1 MPRLAAT
8 LGRAGGRQGDGHHRA
23 AFRPVGQVKLPAVTG
38 YDGLHNGQPQPR
50 PVILGGKERVQQVG
64 QDGLINAG
72 AAVVELQDDIPLHM
86 PSAYLHDARAVHGLL
101 FVAPAMIGM
110 RISWWYLP
118 VYLVMQVC
126 MNAVF
131 LYSNTVCRYLLGNVV
146 GDTLL
151 RSLHMIIAWLVIL
164 VALPIAILVTTLAGI
179 APGLLAGSLYLLI
192 LAVLLAWA
200 GSASF
205 VRMEQ

>member
-1 MPRLAAT
+1 MREGDAMQSALWRHYLIPGILMYLGFIFSGYKTRWAKELENPYVFLIPDSGFKKMWYAT
-8 LGRAGGRQGDGHHRA
+8 VIDHIRA
-23 AFRPVGQVKLPAVTG
+23 
-38 YDGLHNGQPQPR
+38 
-50 PVILGGKERVQQVG
+50 
-64 QDGLINAG
+64 
-72 AAVVELQDDIPLHM
+72 
-86 PSAYLHDARAVHGLL
+86 AVHGLL
-101 FVAPAMIGM
+101 FVVPAMIGM

>member
-1 MPRLAAT
+1 
-8 LGRAGGRQGDGHHRA
+8 
-23 AFRPVGQVKLPAVTG
+23 
-38 YDGLHNGQPQPR
+38 
-50 PVILGGKERVQQVG
+50 
-64 QDGLINAG
+64 
-72 AAVVELQDDIPLHM
+72 
-86 PSAYLHDARAVHGLL
+86 
-101 FVAPAMIGM
+101 M